1 MHLSANYHAI
11 QTFCPI
17 HQKSCQEKEID
28 SAVYGLTAVLGL
40 FSSLKDSLREWFELL
55 DSNNFQSE
63 DGDIIDC
70 VDIYKQ
76 PALDNPLLKN
86 HTIQMIPNYVKGKT
100 KESSSQ
106 FLQIQLLWKKC
117 GTCPE
122 GTVPIR
128 RMLEGDLL
136 RSIPTQ
142 YPMVYH
148 KKDPRS
154 LVEFAYAS
162 IDWDWNKDQGPY
174 ESASVSINVWNVH
187 VA

>member
-1 MHLSANYHAI
+1 MSTLDLKLPTHHLAGE
-11 QTFCPI
+11 
-17 HQKSCQEKEID
+17 KSLVGERGRG
-28 SAVYGLTAVLGL
+28 VGLTILPIVL
-40 FSSLKDSLREWFELL
+40 LR
-55 DSNNFQSE
+55 QSE

-100 KESSSQ
+100 KGSSSQ
-106 FLQIQLLWKKC
+106 FLQTQILWKKC

-128 RMLEGDLL
+128 RMLERDLL

-142 YPMVYH
+142 YPMEYH
-148 KKDPRS
+148 KKDPKS
-154 LVEFAYAS
+154 LVEVSMEWSKSLSLTSCEWEQFLRGMFRSSS
-162 IDWDWNKDQGPY
+162 IVVELGETGRNSP
-174 ESASVSINVWNVH
+174 
-187 VA
+187 